1 MILIITNK
9 EDAHP
14 TPVIAQ
20 LKAENASVFRLNT
33 EALLTDYEFCWR
45 NHSKESGFWIRN
57 IQTGLELQSS
67 EITSVWDRRPEA
79 PSAPAFQNTPEINR
93 HNLKE
98 ACGFLQFL
106 RYAIKD
112 IYSIGSIVNDRVA
125 ASKMLQLQTAQKVGF
140 VTPDTCFSNR
150 KEAILEWAAP
160 HEYVVLKSIENDC
173 VWDDAAGLEYVFY
186 TQKIKSD
193 RLAGSSGEMFSQ
205 TVSYLQNYI
214 EKAFELRI
222 TVVGE
227 KVFTCKL
234 DSQPLDEDKG
244 KIDWRQGYEHGLKHE
259 VYELP
264 QAIADRCV
272 LFLQQLGLHF
282 GCFDFIVTP
291 GGDFVFLECNSNGQW
306 LWIEDATGLE
316 ISKAIAAALIKSN
329 H

>member
-14 TPVIAQ
+14 TPVIAR
-20 LKAENASVFRLNT
+20 LKAANASVFRLNT

-45 NHSKESGFWIRN
+45 SHSKETGFWIRN
-57 IQTGLELQSS
+57 IQNGLELRSA
-67 EITSVWDRRPEA
+67 EITSVWERRPEA
-79 PSAPAFQNTPEINR
+79 PSALAIQNAPEINR

-98 ACGFLQFL
+98 ARGFLQFL

-140 VTPDTCFSNR
+140 ITPDTCFSNR
-150 KEAILEWAAP
+150 KEVILEWAAP
-160 HEYVVLKSIENDC
+160 HEYVVLKSIDNDC
-173 VWDDAAGLEYVFY
+173 VWNEEAGTEYVFY
-186 TQKIKSD
+186 TQKINAAK
-193 RLAGSSGEMFSQ
+193 LASLPDETFLQ

-214 EKAFELRI
+214 EKACELRI
-222 TVVGE
+222 TVVGNN
-227 KVFTCKL
+227 VFACKI
-234 DSQPLDEDKG
+234 DSQLLDDDKG

-259 VYELP
+259 AYELP
-264 QAIADRCV
+264 QAISDHCV
-272 LFLQQLGLHF
+272 RFLQELGLHF

-291 GGDFVFLECNSNGQW
+291 AGDFVFLECNPNGQW

-316 ISKAIAAALIKSN
+316 ISKAIAMALMKGN
-329 H
+329 N